1 MHLMEKK
8 RLKNKFQLLN
18 NLYERNIFNWNKLI
32 KTGLMN
38 GLLNGLLNNVTCYC
52 TVIAAHY
59 EMVCVYKKLQCNKL
73 FQLKTK

>member
-32 KTGLMN
+32 KGLMI
-38 GLLNGLLNNVTCYC
+38 GLLNGLLNKKCYIL
-52 TVIAAHY
+52 IAQ
-59 EMVCVYKKLQCNKL
+59 E
-73 FQLKTK
+73 